1 MIFAFF
7 FILGSIWGS
16 FSNVCIF
23 RLPQDNGVVL
33 DRSFCPKCKSIIRW
47 FDNIPIISFLFLKRK
62 CRNCECKIDFQYFI
76 VELLSAI
83 TFCVIYYIYGLSVTT
98 LLLIIL
104 SIFFIII
111 FFIDLKHFIIP
122 NELSFPLMFIGFV
135 KSFYPNLNL
144 EIFPNLI
151 NSLVGGIVGY
161 IIIWTIIFLFEKI
174 RKKEGMGL
182 GDAKLL
188 SAIGFWFGWVSVP
201 IIIFFSSFIGLLY
214 VLPSLIN
221 KTKNLSTSI
230 PFGPYLII
238 GTVVYITFG
247 NQIKLLLF
255 NN

>member
-1 MIFAFF
+1 MF
-7 FILGSIWGS
+7 FIIFFVLGCIWGS

-23 RLPQDNGVVL
+23 RLPQDKGVVL